1 MTLAP
6 VSNLCLIVESRS
18 SVFFGQILL
27 LMSYLV
33 IIVTLPVSVWL
44 CVKVIKEYERAVM
57 FRLGRII
64 RGGLR
69 GPGIFWF
76 VPCIDTFKRVD
87 LRTVAFSVATQE
99 VLTKDS
105 VTIMVDAVVFYRVVD
120 PVVSVLSVVD
130 ANMATHLLAQTSLR
144 TVLGTK
150 NLTDILADREEM
162 AEEMEKILYSASKDW
177 GIKVQRVEFKD
188 VKLPK
193 MLQRAMAME
202 AKATRDTKAL
212 VISSQGE
219 LDASLALKTAAVIM
233 SQSPSALQL
242 RYLLTLSEITTK
254 RKSTII
260 FPISFYVAG
269 VGDKH
274 YSTGLREL

>member
-1 MTLAP
+1 MGLSLRDMKVAGEETFRKFP
-6 VSNLCLIVESRS
+6 KESRS

-260 FPISFYVAG
+260 FPISF
-269 VGDKH
+269 
-274 YSTGLREL
+274 

>member
-162 AEEMEKILYSASKDW
+162 AEEMEVGQRDWVGGGRGEIMTSTSLTSCILETCSIVVSALASQARGPGVDSQA
-177 GIKVQRVEFKD
+177 GRNFRQVSLLRLC
-188 VKLPK
+188 LPCSEYHFSGVILK
-193 MLQRAMAME
+193 
-202 AKATRDTKAL
+202 KNNL
-212 VISSQGE
+212 VN
-219 LDASLALKTAAVIM
+219 
-233 SQSPSALQL
+233 QSPNVCGLMDS
-242 RYLLTLSEITTK
+242 LTFSMSHPS
-254 RKSTII
+254 R
-260 FPISFYVAG
+260 PCYQDA
-269 VGDKH
+269 
-274 YSTGLREL
+274 